1 MFKGRLNG
9 LLSYLNFFHIIRDTV
24 FAGNYEE
31 GNEEICGFPVNNN
44 FLISIYVSK
53 EGSKSFIILKSWLRV
68 LL

>member
-9 LLSYLNFFHIIRDTV
+9 LLSYLNFVHIIRDTV

-53 EGSKSFIILKSWLRV
+53 KGSKSFIILKSWLRV

>member
-9 LLSYLNFFHIIRDTV
+9 LLSYLNFVHIIRDTV

-31 GNEEICGFPVNNN
+31 GNEEICWFPVNNN
-44 FLISIYVSK
+44 FLISICVSK
-53 EGSKSFIILKSWLRV
+53 EGSKSFIILKSRLRV